1 MATTVRESTFE
12 LLRALGLTTVF
23 GNPGSTELPFLKDFP
38 DDFRYV
44 LGLQEASVVAMA
56 DGYAQATGRAALVNL
71 HTAIGVGNAM
81 GNVGTAYH
89 NKSPLV
95 ITAGQQVRAMLP
107 LEPFLFAKSATEL
120 PKPYVKWSYTP
131 ARPQEVPAALSRAY
145 HLAMQRPRGPVFV
158 SIPMDDWDAPG
169 ESYVPREVSHR
180 TAPDPCALQRV
191 AERLAQGERPAL
203 VVGADVDRHGA
214 WEPTVALAERL
225 HAAVWVAPNAECV
238 GFPTDHRLFQG
249 YLPSAHGPLA
259 DRLAAYDV
267 IVVLG
272 APIFSYFAYVPG
284 PVVHPGSELVQ
295 LTDDPD
301 EAARAPQATSVV
313 GDLALAVEQLGALVA
328 PAQHEAPPRRPRPA
342 PPAADTPLSAAYV
355 MHTLAQALPDDVV
368 LVEESPSTRAAMQQ
382 YLDVRY
388 SGSFYVAANGG
399 LGFAM
404 PAAVGIQLAR
414 PERRVVCLVGDGS
427 SLYSVQALWTAAQQG
442 APVVFVILHNGQYA
456 ILKSFG
462 AFAGA
467 GAVPGLDLPG
477 LDLVSI
483 AQGFGCAAEQVEQP
497 EALAPALDRA
507 LAAGRPVVLDVV
519 VDPNVPRLL

>member
-1 MATTVRESTFE
+1 MATTVRESTFA

-38 DDFRYV
+38 ADFTYV

-95 ITAGQQVRAMLP
+95 LTAGQQVRAMLP
-107 LEPFLFAKSATEL
+107 LEPFLFARSATEL
-120 PKPYVKWSYTP
+120 PRPYVKWSYTP

-158 SIPMDDWDAPG
+158 SIPMDDWDAPADR
-169 ESYVPREVSHR
+169 YLPREVSQR
-180 TAPDPCALQRV
+180 TAPDPCALRRI
-191 AERLAQGERPAL
+191 AARLARSERPAL

-214 WEPTVALAERL
+214 WEGTVALAERL
-225 HAAVWVAPNAECV
+225 RAAVWVAPNAERL
-238 GFPTDHRLFQG
+238 GFPTDHPLFQG
-249 YLPSAHGPLA
+249 YLPSALAPLA
-259 DRLAAYDV
+259 DRLAAYDL

-284 PVVHPGSELVQ
+284 PVVHPGSELIQ

-301 EAARAPQATSVV
+301 EAARAAQADSVV
-313 GDLALAVEQLGALVA
+313 GDLALAVEQLGALI
-328 PAQHEAPPRRPRPA
+328 PAAQRSAPPPRARPA
-342 PPAADTPLSAAYV
+342 PPAATTPMSAAYV
-355 MHTLAQALPDDVV
+355 MHALAQALPDDVI

-382 YLDVRY
+382 YLDVRH

-399 LGFAM
+399 LGFAL

-427 SLYSVQALWTAAQQG
+427 SLYSVQALWTAAQQA
-442 APVVFVILHNGQYA
+442 APVVFVVLDNGQYA
-456 ILKSFG
+456 ILKAFG

-467 GAVPGLDLPG
+467 GPLPGLDLPG
-477 LDLVSI
+477 LDLV
-483 AQGFGCAAEQVEQP
+483 ALARGFGCAAERVERA

-507 LAAGRPVVLDVV
+507 LAAGCPVLLDVAV
-519 VDPNVPRLL
+519 APDVPRLL